1 MVWLGRELHEVR
13 SRTDYILGIDRRI
26 FRNVA
31 VRDPRQNSDQYL
43 VLGCL
48 LSAPLREHT
57 EYLGSRKCLPL
68 WSPTT
73 PTREDGLFADL
84 QRSIPKPKAR
94 EASKSAWI
102 LSDMWRFVNE
112 RVFARRDP
120 AQDQAHIQRLG
131 HTINMSLGEDRRRQ
145 MEEAGE

>member
-13 SRTDYILGIDRRI
+13 SRTDYILGTDRRI

-57 EYLGSRKCLPL
+57 EYLGSRKRLPL

-84 QRSIPKPKAR
+84 KRAIPKPKSR
-94 EASKSAWI
+94 EARKNAWI
-102 LSDMWRFVNE
+102 SAATWRIVDE
-112 RVFARRDP
+112 RVSARRDP
-120 AQDQAHIQRLG
+120 ARDQAHIQRLVRA
-131 HTINMSLGEDRRRQ
+131 INVSLKEDRRRQ
-145 MEEAGE
+145 T